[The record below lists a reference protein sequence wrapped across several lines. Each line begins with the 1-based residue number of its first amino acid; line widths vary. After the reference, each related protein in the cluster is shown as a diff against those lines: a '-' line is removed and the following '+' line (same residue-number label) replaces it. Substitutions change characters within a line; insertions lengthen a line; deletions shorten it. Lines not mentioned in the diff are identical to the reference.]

1 MKCWSPSPS
10 SPEIPRALLTL
21 SGCLLSRVFIVPLL
35 LAPLVSV
42 VTTDA
47 ATPDIL
53 NLQYGELWR
62 QETSTDFK
70 QWTMNGVAIQQA
82 EDHVAAKFTPSRSAL
97 NCSSV
102 AIDGG
107 AASYDVKSGLCAGV
121 DPYPPGSYEKH
132 LNYYNGSS
140 FYFGTLVSPMHA
152 TTEPITTVISSWN
165 AATPAGSWI
174 EGHIRVLQAKTWS
187 HWYILPIWASDFS
200 TIHRHSV
207 DGQTDAAGSVDT
219 DTFHTVGQPATAYQL
234 SYTLLST
241 SPTGSPSLRRIS
253 TIASNEAQHFPL
265 VPADASVWGKKLP
278 VPQRSQRL
286 KKYRDL
292 GFGGGGEVWCSP
304 TSTSMVM
311 AYWSHVLAQH
321 DLHQTIPDAAAGT
334 YDFTYQGTGNWPF
347 NTAYAARY
355 GLRTFVTRMYSMSQ
369 IEQWIKV
376 GVPIVISIAY
386 QEGELPGS
394 PIPSSTG
401 HLLVVR
407 GFTPRG
413 DVITNDPAAATNAAV
428 EVTYPRA
435 ALEQV
440 WQKYSHG
447 TVYIMYPEEWPTP
460 TVDKLGSW

>member
-1 MKCWSPSPS
+1 MKCWSPSTS
-10 SPEIPRALLTL
+10 SPEIPRVLLL
-21 SGCLLSRVFIVPLL
+21 ISSCLLSSMFIVSLL
-35 LAPLVSV
+35 LAPVVSLA
-42 VTTDA
+42 TTYA
-47 ATPDIL
+47 ATPDKL
-53 NLQYGELWR
+53 NLQHDELWR
-62 QETSTDFK
+62 QETSADFK

-82 EDHVAAKFTPSRSAL
+82 DDHVAARLTPSRSAL

-107 AASYDVKSGLCAGV
+107 AASYDVKSGLCAGI
-121 DPYPPGSYEKH
+121 DPYPPGSYEKS
-132 LNYYNGSS
+132 LNYYNGST
-140 FYFGTLVSPMHA
+140 FYFGTLVSPMHV
-152 TTEPITTVISSWN
+152 TTEPITTGISSWN
-165 AATPAGSWI
+165 AATPVGSWI

-207 DGQTDAAGSVDT
+207 DGQTDATGSVDT
-219 DTFHTVGQPATAYQL
+219 DTFHTVGQRATAYQL
-234 SYTLLST
+234 SYTLFST
-241 SPTGSPSLRRIS
+241 SPTVSPSIRRIS
-253 TIASNEAQHFPL
+253 TIASNDARNFPL
-265 VPADASVWGKKLP
+265 VPADTSVWGKKLP
-278 VPQRSQRL
+278 VPQRSQML
-286 KKYRDL
+286 KEYRDL
-292 GFGGGGEVWCSP
+292 GFGGGGEAWCSP

-321 DLHQTIPDAAAGT
+321 DLHRTIPDAAAGT

-355 GLRTFVTRMYSMSQ
+355 GLRTFVSRMYSMSQ

-386 QEGELPGS
+386 QKGELPGS

-407 GFTPRG
+407 GFTVRG

-428 EVTYPRA
+428 EITYPRA

-460 TVDKLGSW
+460 TVDKL